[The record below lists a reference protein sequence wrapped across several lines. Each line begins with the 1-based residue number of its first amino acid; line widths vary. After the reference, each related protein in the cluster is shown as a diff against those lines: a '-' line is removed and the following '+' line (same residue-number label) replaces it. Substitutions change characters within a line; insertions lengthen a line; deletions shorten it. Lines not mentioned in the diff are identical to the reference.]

1 MLGNLTS
8 TMDVQQVFRI
18 TFNILITEEYYVGCD
33 IVVYNFY
40 QGFVSERIRACN
52 MKSRFLNS

>member
-1 MLGNLTS
+1 
-8 TMDVQQVFRI
+8 MDVQQVFRI